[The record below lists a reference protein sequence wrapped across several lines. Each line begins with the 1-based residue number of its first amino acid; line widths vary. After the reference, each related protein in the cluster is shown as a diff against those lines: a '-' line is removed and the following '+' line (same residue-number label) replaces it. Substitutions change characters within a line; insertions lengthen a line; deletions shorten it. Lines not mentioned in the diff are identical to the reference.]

1 MNIRRLVATAATA
14 LVVGGGLAVGTA
26 LPASAHTPSV
36 SATCS
41 AIDIN
46 LTNYEVKPESGT
58 PTIEI
63 ANPDYVAEVPGV
75 PAQGTPT
82 ILVPNPDYVPAIPEV
97 PEVLGDPPLIKAEQL
112 EVSHTENEYK
122 QWVTGKLKWVKSD
135 DWNPGFGWYATGNQ
149 RIVVDVPYSPAVYGP
164 QPVITPYQPAVPA
177 VGEPQ
182 IEVANPAY
190 VPAVPAVPAVGEPT
204 KTVENP
210 DYVAADATPNTVTVI
225 VDGEEVLDEEFGT
238 SYSNSVAIDGT
249 KNHSYKVEVVGYT
262 GVGTK
267 TFTGKTTACPPT
279 PVVAPTLTVLPPTCD
294 ADGSLPFLGNPA
306 AQNPNGYEFPGQG
319 YRVYLDKS
327 FTGAGTYVATIQKV
341 GPGFDPAFPYGTK
354 VSGETK
360 QTLIVLPATGYQ
372 GTDPE
377 APCYVPVPEN
387 TREDGEWST
396 PIITCE
402 NEVGDEITITRE
414 VTFTEHTLNTETGKV
429 ETTTEVVNENDVYI
443 VTEADI
449 AELDCPVVTPEEP
462 ETPSEEPETPTETP
476 NAPTEGNGTTLRAA
490 TTQNDAETLAQTGAD
505 SPLPWVLGG
514 TSLALGGLAL
524 WLFGIYRRNQGGVV
538 RSGNPE

>member
-58 PTIEI
+58 PTIEVT
-63 ANPDYVAEVPGV
+63 NPDYVAEVPGV

-82 ILVPNPDYVPAIPEV
+82 ILVPNPDYRPAIPEV

-149 RIVVDVPYSPAVYGP
+149 RIVVDIPYSPAVYGP

-190 VPAVPAVPAVGEPT
+190 VPAVPAVPAVGTPT

-225 VDGEEVLDEEFGT
+225 VDGDEVLDEEFGT
-238 SYSNSVAIDGT
+238 SYSNSIAIDGT

-319 YRVYLDKS
+319 YRVYLDKT

-360 QTLIVLPATGYQ
+360 QTLTVLPATGYQ
-372 GTDPE
+372 ANDPE
-377 APCYVPVPEN
+377 APCYVPVPET
-387 TREDGEWST
+387 TRVPGEWSEPT
-396 PIITCE
+396 ITCE

-414 VTFTEHTLNTETGKV
+414 VTVTIYTLDAETGKV
-429 ETTTEVVNENDVYI
+429 TSETEVVNENDVYI
-443 VTEADI
+443 VTEDDI
-449 AELDCPVVTPEEP
+449 AALECPVVTPPTEEP
-462 ETPSEEPETPTETP
+462 EEPQTPSETP
-476 NAPTEGNGTTLRAA
+476 APAGTDSGTTAFRAA
-490 TTQNDAETLAQTGAD
+490 TQNDAETLAQTGAD
-505 SPLPWVLGG
+505 NPAPWVLGG
-514 TSLALGGLAL
+514 TALGLAGLAL
-524 WLFGIYRRNQGGVV
+524 YFWSVYRRNSGGPV
-538 RSGNPE
+538 RTENASE